1 MENESENIERLLN
14 KFTDCWCRK
23 KPTELIKIWDEN
35 ETIPFYIA
43 EEIFDPIYGWDKLI
57 NYWQESEKIL
67 KKFSI
72 RTYDLK
78 YKIIE
83 KDIAVLNFIMHWNAY
98 LNSENQGPFGLDVR
112 VSSLIRR
119 IDADWKFFH
128 YIESPL
134 GAFPYIQEVYK
145 SNVDD
150 DFLEPS
156 PPVK

>member
-1 MENESENIERLLN
+1 MQSELENIAKLLEQ
-14 KFTDCWCRK
+14 FTDCWCRK

-35 ETIPFYIA
+35 EKIPFYIA
-43 EEIFDPIYGWDKLI
+43 EEIFDPIYGWDRII
-57 NYWQESEKIL
+57 NYWQESEKML

-83 KDIAVLNFIMHWNAY
+83 KDVAVLNFIMHWNAY
-98 LNSENQGPFGLDVR
+98 LNSDNQGPFGLDVR

-119 IDADWKFFH
+119 INSDWKFFH
-128 YIESPL
+128 YIESRL

-150 DFLEPS
+150 DFL
-156 PPVK
+156 